1 MFCFLFVFVVGFP
14 STENWL
20 KRNRTQDTN
29 NVPISGDQ
37 TISNAYMELMD
48 WPDNVDFPEVLSI
61 DKDRILKLGQRAKR
75 LCIGASLIAICSAV
89 PIISQRSENR
99 IALSKQI
106 EILLQGVTNEK

>member
-1 MFCFLFVFVVGFP
+1 MFLFLVGFP
-14 STENWL
+14 ATENWI
-20 KRNRTQDTN
+20 KRNRTQDAN

-48 WPDNVDFPEVLSI
+48 WPEGVEFPEVLSI

-75 LCIGASLIAICSAV
+75 LCVGASLIAICSAV
-89 PIISQRSENR
+89 PIVSQRTENR
-99 IALSKQI
+99 IQLAKQI